1 MEADPLRSR
10 TNFEIVG
17 PTGLGEDVA
26 GLKDEP
32 FGAVTSI
39 IAGRKRG
46 DMNLKVA
53 HLVSVQFG
61 IFIGIV
67 FCLVFSRF
75 EYFRPRATAER
86 RAPVTERARAVEPLA
101 NSEDQTADMVDN
113 DADAELAT
121 EQSAP
126 ALPNDYSP
134 EAVERYRAEA
144 TRLYY
149 EQIAPRRNTSGN
161 PATTEVAA
169 VAPAY
174 TEAVE
179 EPAEDQTNDPAP
191 ETVAYVQPT
200 QVIVYPQ
207 PVQFVVF
214 SQPRRLANR
223 FRPASPPGALA
234 SNPHRRAD
242 GGTHLSASTAFEG
255 PASPSSALRPPPGS
269 PGVAHHRNTGLP
281 SCPPTQGFN
290 PRGTR

>member
-1 MEADPLRSR
+1 
-10 TNFEIVG
+10 
-17 PTGLGEDVA
+17 
-26 GLKDEP
+26 
-32 FGAVTSI
+32 
-39 IAGRKRG
+39 
-46 DMNLKVA
+46 MNLKVA

-67 FCLVFSRF
+67 CCLVFSRF
-75 EYFRPRATAER
+75 EYFRPRTTAER
-86 RAPVTERARAVEPLA
+86 RAPVTERASAVEPLA
-101 NSEDQTADMVDN
+101 EPEDQPGDIADN
-113 DADAELAT
+113 GADAELAELVT
-121 EQSAP
+121 EQPAP
-126 ALPNDYSP
+126 ALPNEYSP

-161 PATTEVAA
+161 PPTTHVAA

-179 EPAEDQTNDPAP
+179 EPAIDQTNGPAP

-214 SQPRRLANR
+214 SRARRLANR
-223 FRPASPPGALA
+223 CRPASPSGALA

-242 GGTHLSASTAFEG
+242 GGGTRLSASTAFR
-255 PASPSSALRPPPGS
+255 PAGS
-269 PGVAHHRNTGLP
+269 PGVVHRRNPGVP
-281 SCPPTQGFN
+281 SCPSTQGFKSQ
-290 PRGTR
+290 GTR

>member
-1 MEADPLRSR
+1 
-10 TNFEIVG
+10 
-17 PTGLGEDVA
+17 
-26 GLKDEP
+26 
-32 FGAVTSI
+32 
-39 IAGRKRG
+39 
-46 DMNLKVA
+46 MNLKVA
-53 HLVSVQFG
+53 HLISIQFG

-67 FCLVFSRF
+67 CCLVFSRF
-75 EYFRPRATAER
+75 EYFRPRATAES
-86 RAPVTERARAVEPLA
+86 RAPVTERASAVEPLA
-101 NSEDQTADMVDN
+101 EPEDQPADTGDG
-113 DADAELAT
+113 ADPELAELVA
-121 EQSAP
+121 EQPAP
-126 ALPNDYSP
+126 ALPSEYSP

-161 PATTEVAA
+161 PATTRVAA

-179 EPAEDQTNDPAP
+179 EPAIDQTNDPAP

-214 SQPRRLANR
+214 SRPRRFANR
-223 FRPASPPGALA
+223 CRPASPPGALA
-234 SNPHRRAD
+234 SNPHRRPD
-242 GGTHLSASTAFEG
+242 GGGTHLNPSPAFER
-255 PASPSSALRPPPGS
+255 PASPSSALRRPPGS
-269 PGVAHHRNTGLP
+269 PGVAHHRNAGVS

>member
-1 MEADPLRSR
+1 
-10 TNFEIVG
+10 
-17 PTGLGEDVA
+17 
-26 GLKDEP
+26 
-32 FGAVTSI
+32 
-39 IAGRKRG
+39 
-46 DMNLKVA
+46 MNLKVA

-67 FCLVFSRF
+67 CCLVFSRS

-86 RAPVTERARAVEPLA
+86 RAPVTERAGAVESLSQ
-101 NSEDQTADMVDN
+101 SEDQTADVGDG
-113 DADAELAT
+113 ADAELAELVT
-121 EQSAP
+121 DQTAP
-126 ALPNDYSP
+126 ALPNEYSP

-149 EQIAPRRNTSGN
+149 EQIAPRRNPSGN
-161 PATTEVAA
+161 PATTQVAA

-174 TEAVE
+174 TEAE
-179 EPAEDQTNDPAP
+179 EPAIDQANDPAP

-223 FRPASPPGALA
+223 CRPASPPGALA
-234 SNPHRRAD
+234 SNPHQRRNG
-242 GGTHLSASTAFEG
+242 GGTHLSGSTAFER
-255 PASPSSALRPPPGS
+255 PTSPSSALPRPPGS
-269 PGVAHHRNTGLP
+269 LGVAHHRNTGAP